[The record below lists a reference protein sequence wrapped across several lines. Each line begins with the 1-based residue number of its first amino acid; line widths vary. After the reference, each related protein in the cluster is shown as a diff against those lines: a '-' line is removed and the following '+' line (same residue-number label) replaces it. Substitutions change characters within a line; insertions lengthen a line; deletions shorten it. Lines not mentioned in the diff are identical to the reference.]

1 MTAER
6 PPVSPHAAA
15 CELAGA
21 RIAAGIRELV
31 GEGGERNAHDR
42 MGAAELASGIALAL
56 NLILNALEKRP

>member
-1 MTAER
+1 MSGAY
-6 PPVSPHAAA
+6 PPESPHAAA

-31 GEGGERNAHDR
+31 GEGGE

-56 NLILNALEKRP
+56 NLILNALAERR